1 MSPIDQ
7 KTRPLKENHLIQR
20 VLHRPVELA
29 PFHRTWPVGCGL
41 LWWLIHCVYCKTG
54 VRCAPQRSKS
64 QIPVEEEGRQFENSC
79 S

>member
-29 PFHRTWPVGCGL
+29 PSCGKRNCRAERLCITHCGL
-41 LWWLIHCVYCKTG
+41 SDYSSMSF
-54 VRCAPQRSKS
+54 AKS
-64 QIPVEEEGRQFENSC
+64 GT
-79 S
+79 

>member
-29 PFHRTWPVGCGL
+29 PLLVMWELLSVSSSRSSNHACPDVLPTGPATVFVLEALQRPV
-41 LWWLIHCVYCKTG
+41 K
-54 VRCAPQRSKS
+54 
-64 QIPVEEEGRQFENSC
+64 
-79 S
+79 